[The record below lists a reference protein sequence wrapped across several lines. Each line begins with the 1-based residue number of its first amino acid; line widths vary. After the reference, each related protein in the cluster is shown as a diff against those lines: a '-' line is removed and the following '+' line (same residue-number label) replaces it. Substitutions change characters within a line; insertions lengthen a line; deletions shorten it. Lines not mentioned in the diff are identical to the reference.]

1 MSKKIITLI
10 AILVLLLV
18 YYSNFGVIYAAF
30 ATSIGTVNNN
40 KRWKLK

>member
-1 MSKKIITLI
+1 MNKKIITLMMV
-10 AILVLLLV
+10 LVLFLL

-40 KRWKLK
+40 KRWKFK